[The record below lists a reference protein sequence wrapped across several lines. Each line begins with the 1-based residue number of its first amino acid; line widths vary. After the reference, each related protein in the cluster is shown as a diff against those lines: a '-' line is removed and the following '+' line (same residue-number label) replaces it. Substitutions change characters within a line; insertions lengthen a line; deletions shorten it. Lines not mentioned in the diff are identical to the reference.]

1 MAVGSGA
8 QEADPI
14 SVLVIDDDMAGA
26 ETIVAYLR
34 RGGLTARAEYNGFA
48 GVNAAKRLH
57 PKLILLDVQMPGL
70 DGIETAALIRRAL
83 PSTRIIMMSGDPA
96 SLVEANRDAHV
107 AFAVL
112 EKPLPLPA
120 ILDFVRRV
128 LS

>member
-8 QEADPI
+8 QDKEPV

-34 RGGLTARAEYNGFA
+34 HGGLTARAEYNGFA
-48 GVNAAKRLH
+48 GVNAAKRLR

-70 DGIETAALIRRAL
+70 DGIETAALIRRTL
-83 PSTRIIMMSGDPA
+83 PNTRIIMMSGHPS
-96 SLVEANRDAHV
+96 SLVEANRDAKV

-128 LS
+128 LD

>member
-1 MAVGSGA
+1 MAVGSGVKGD
-8 QEADPI
+8 DPI

-34 RGGLTARAEYNGFA
+34 HGGLSARAEYNGFA

-70 DGIETAALIRRAL
+70 DGIVTAALIRRAL
-83 PSTRIIMMSGDPA
+83 PDTRIIMMSGHPA
-96 SLVEANRDAHV
+96 SLVEANRDAKV

-120 ILDFVRRV
+120 IMDFVRRV
-128 LS
+128 LD

>member
-1 MAVGSGA
+1 MAGGGSE
-8 QEADPI
+8 QETGPV
-14 SVLVIDDDMAGA
+14 SVLVIDDDKATA
-26 ETIVAYLR
+26 AAIVAYLR
-34 RGGLTARAEYNGFA
+34 NGGLSAHAENNGFA
-48 GVNAAKRLH
+48 GVSAAKSLNPRLV
-57 PKLILLDVQMPGL
+57 LLDVQMPGL

-83 PSTRIIMMSGDPA
+83 PQTRIILMSGHPA
-96 SLVEANRDAHV
+96 SLVEANRNAKV